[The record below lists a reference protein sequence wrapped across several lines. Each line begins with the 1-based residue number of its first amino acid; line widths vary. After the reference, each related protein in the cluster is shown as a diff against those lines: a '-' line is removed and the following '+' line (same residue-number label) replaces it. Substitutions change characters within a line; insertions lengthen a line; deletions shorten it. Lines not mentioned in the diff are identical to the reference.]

1 MAKKKRKLKKKVIP
15 LLLLILISL
24 IVLIIKFA
32 KFNIKNIYVEGNF
45 MYSDQQI
52 IDIAQLQEYPNT
64 FENMSFMIK
73 NRLEK
78 DLFINKAKVK
88 KQGLFKVI
96 IEIEENYPLF
106 YYQVED
112 KVILL
117 NGKKTNKKTSNI
129 TVVNQIPD
137 TVYTKFYNKM
147 KNIDINVLSK
157 ISEIKYSPNDV
168 DPERFFIIMNDGNYV
183 YITIDRFKLLNKYL
197 DILSK
202 FGNKHGI
209 LHLDAG
215 EYFEVFK

>member
-96 IEIEENYPLF
+96 IEVEENYPLF

>member
-45 MYSDQQI
+45 IYSDQQI

-96 IEIEENYPLF
+96 IEVEENYPLF